1 MITQSQFDRLNRM
14 LTILQ
19 EAEPQ
24 MKRELMA
31 AAIYA
36 RIPAGRDVFVE
47 GDSIDA
53 IALLLSGVVRV
64 YKIGETGR
72 EITLYRFGHGES
84 CILTANAILSRES
97 FPAIATVEKDAEA
110 ILVPAENFRQWV
122 SRYTQWRD
130 FVFDLFAHR
139 LASVIAVVEEVA
151 FRRMDGRVAA
161 LLLARGQV
169 QNPLRI
175 THQQIASEL
184 GSSREVI
191 SRLLEDFASRGLIRT
206 QRGTIEVLDFEAL
219 RVAVEQL

>member
-1 MITQSQFDRLNRM
+1 M
-14 LTILQ
+14 
-19 EAEPQ
+19 
-24 MKRELMA
+24 MA
-31 AAIYA
+31 VSIYA

-84 CILTANAILSRES
+84 CILTANAILSQGS
-97 FPAIATVEKDAEA
+97 FPAIATVEKNAEA
-110 ILVPAENFRQWV
+110 VLVPAESFRGWV
-122 SRYTQWRD
+122 SRYEPWRD
-130 FVFDLFAHR
+130 FVFDLFAQR

-161 LLLARGQV
+161 LLLHRGEM
-169 QNPLRI
+169 QNPLHI
-175 THQQIASEL
+175 THQEIASEL

-191 SRLLEDFASRGLIRT
+191 SRLLEDFDARGVIRT
-206 QRGTIEVLDFEAL
+206 QRGMIEILDFEGL
-219 RVAVEQL
+219 SGDSHV

>member
-1 MITQSQFDRLNRM
+1 MITQSQFDRLRRM
-14 LTILQ
+14 LPVLQ

-24 MKRELMA
+24 MLRELIAEA
-31 AAIYA
+31 AYA
-36 RIPAGRDVFVE
+36 RIPAGKDVFLE
-47 GDSIDA
+47 GDYIDA

-84 CILTANAILSRES
+84 CILTANAILSQQS

-122 SRYTQWRD
+122 SRYTAWRD
-130 FVFDLFAHR
+130 FVFDLFAQR

-151 FRRMDGRVAA
+151 FQRMDGRVAA
-161 LLLARGQV
+161 LLLSRGQT

-206 QRGTIEVLDFEAL
+206 RRGTIEILDYEAL
-219 RVAVEQL
+219 RFAATQL